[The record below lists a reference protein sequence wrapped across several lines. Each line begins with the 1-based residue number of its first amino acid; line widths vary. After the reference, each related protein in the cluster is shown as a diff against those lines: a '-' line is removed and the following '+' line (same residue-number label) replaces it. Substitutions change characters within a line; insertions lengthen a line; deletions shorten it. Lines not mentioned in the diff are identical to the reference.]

1 LEAFVLD
8 DNRNT
13 KHLATVKR
21 NQVSILDALSEA
33 GRRSLLERSVAKSYR
48 TGETLWNAG
57 DTPAGLTVVLEGNV
71 RILRGSAG
79 RQTIIHSGEAG
90 STLGEIPFFTRSIY
104 PATAVAAEPTRC
116 LLITYDAFEN
126 ALKADPQL
134 AFAMLERL
142 SERVEL
148 LVERVSQLSSESVQA
163 RLARFVIVRANRNGD
178 AESSQVFSLGM
189 TQSQLA
195 EELGTVR
202 EVVVRA
208 LRSLKESGA
217 IASAGDGKY
226 RIADNAKLK
235 QLAGIEELR

>member
-1 LEAFVLD
+1 MLD

-33 GRRSLLERSVAKSYR
+33 GRRALLERSVEKSYR
-48 TGETLWNAG
+48 TDETLWNAG
-57 DTPAGLTVVLEGNV
+57 DTPAGLTLVLEGNV

-79 RQTIIHSGEAG
+79 RQTVVHSGEAG
-90 STLGEIPFFTRSIY
+90 STLGEIPFFTRSCY

-134 AFAMLERL
+134 AFEMLKRL
-142 SERVEL
+142 SVRVES
-148 LVERVSQLSSESVQA
+148 LVERVSQLSSESVLA
-163 RLARFVIVRANRNGD
+163 RLARYVLARAQRHGNLT
-178 AESSQVFSLGM
+178 SHQIFSLGM

-208 LRSLKESGA
+208 LRSLKDSGA

-226 RIADNAKLK
+226 RISDPAKLK
-235 QLAGIEELR
+235 ESAGAEA

>member
-1 LEAFVLD
+1 MS
-8 DNRNT
+8 
-13 KHLATVKR
+13 R
-21 NQVSILDALSEA
+21 NQVSILDSLSDA
-33 GRRSLLERSVAKSYR
+33 GRRSLLERSVPKSYR
-48 TGETLWNAG
+48 RGQILWNAG
-57 DTPAGLTVVLEGNV
+57 DTAVGLTLVLEGNV

-90 STLGEIPFFTRSIY
+90 STLGEIPFFTRSCY
-104 PATAVAAEPTRC
+104 PATAVASEPTKC

-126 ALKADPQL
+126 ALKIDPQL

-142 SERVEL
+142 SARIET

-163 RLARFVIVRANRNGD
+163 RLARFVVARASRNGD
-178 AESSQVFSLGM
+178 RTSTEIFSLGV

-217 IASAGDGKY
+217 IEAVGDGKY
-226 RIADNAKLK
+226 RVADYPKLK
-235 QLAGIEELR
+235 KLAGLEELL